1 MLLACS
7 AQVIAQEVASADT
20 MFLNDAATHAKKTHK
35 QSKSIQSHLYNGV
48 AYIEPPTSSVDQF
61 PQYISNEWS
70 NGSVQ
75 YDGESFDDVGILYDI
90 YTDDV
95 IVEMPST
102 GASVKL
108 IKEKVSSFSMLDL
121 RFIKLSKAPTAGFY
135 GVLYDGNTK
144 VYARFEKKKQER
156 IESNAVSIDYES
168 KTRYYIFKD
177 GIFHTIGSQGD
188 IYKVLSTKKNELKQF
203 ARKEKMK
210 FRKNKQQSIVKLVTF
225 YDTIQP

>member
-7 AQVIAQEVASADT
+7 TQVIAQEVASADT
-20 MFLNDAATHAKKTHK
+20 MFLSDAATNAKKTHR

-70 NGSVQ
+70 TGSVQ
-75 YDGESFDDVGILYDI
+75 YDGESFNDVGLLYDI
-90 YTDDV
+90 HSDDL

-102 GASVKL
+102 GAAVKIINEKIASFSIFGLRFVKL
-108 IKEKVSSFSMLDL
+108 ST
-121 RFIKLSKAPTAGFY
+121 APTPGFY
-135 GVLYDGNTK
+135 GALYDGNTK
-144 VYARFEKKKQER
+144 VYVRFEKKKQER
-156 IESNAVSIDYES
+156 IESNAVRIDYEP

-177 GIFHTIGSQGD
+177 GIFHTIGNQGD
-188 IYKVLSTKKNELKQF
+188 VYKVLGTKKSELKQF

-210 FRKNKQQSIVKLVTF
+210 FRKNKQESIVKLVTF